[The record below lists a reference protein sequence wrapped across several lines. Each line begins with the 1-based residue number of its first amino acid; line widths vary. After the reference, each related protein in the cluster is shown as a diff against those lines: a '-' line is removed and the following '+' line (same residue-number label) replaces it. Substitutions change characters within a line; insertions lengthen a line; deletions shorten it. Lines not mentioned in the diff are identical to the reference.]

1 VVETERQ
8 GGAHSP
14 APLQARPRVLLAG
27 RQTPGTPEAP
37 STADRRGNELLA
49 KFDRALS
56 RRVSSKREQTE
67 AAFQEIFPRLRAH
80 RAQGRTMK
88 ELLVA
93 FNSVAQSSVCAKTF
107 KAMFEAEASRRRD
120 AGLFSHCSA
129 CGHPL
134 PGSLRA
140 EDHEAGSSH
149 D

>member
-1 VVETERQ
+1 MTPNETHQ
-8 GGAHSP
+8 SFL
-14 APLQARPRVLLAG
+14 APE
-27 RQTPGTPEAP
+27 PGLSCPGNPETP
-37 STADRRGNELLA
+37 STVDKRGNALLD

-67 AAFQEIFPRLRAH
+67 AAFQELFPRLRAH

-88 ELLVA
+88 ELLIA

-107 KAMFEAEASRRRD
+107 KAMFEAEASRRGD

-140 EDHEAGSSH
+140 EDHQAESSH